1 MFNVTPMVRNLLL
14 INVALLFL
22 ESMGALGNVPKL
34 LALYPWTS
42 EYFQPFQHVTYM
54 FLHAGFGHL
63 LSNMFGLFSFGPML
77 EMRWGAQRFLVF
89 WLVCGVG
96 AGLLYSGIR
105 QYEISHMRQ
114 DRDAFLEAPS
124 AVGYSDFFRNY
135 YPEAFDDAAVVANAL
150 RRTPDDARLQ
160 QSAIRTVDEIYQASN
175 NVPMVGASGA
185 LFGILLAFAYLF
197 PNTELMLLFFPFPIK
212 AKYFVALY
220 GLYELYG
227 GIQRAPGDT
236 VAHFAHL
243 GGMLFGFL
251 LLKYWERHHSRFY

>member
-1 MFNVTPMVRNLLL
+1 MFNLTPMVRNLLL
-14 INVALLFL
+14 INVALLIF
-22 ESMGALGNVPKL
+22 EGALGNLPRL

-42 EYFQPFQHVTYM
+42 ANFLPFQHLTYM

-77 EMRWGAQRFLVF
+77 EMRWGAQRFLLF
-89 WLVCGVG
+89 WLICGVG
-96 AGLLYSGIR
+96 AGVLYSGIR
-105 QYEISHMRQ
+105 QYELSKMSEARN
-114 DRDAFLEAPS
+114 AFVQAPT
-124 AVGYSDFFRNY
+124 AVGYSDFFHDY
-135 YPEAFDDAAVVANAL
+135 MPDARGYGLVANEL
-150 RRTPDDARLQ
+150 RRNPNNAELLQ
-160 QSAIRTVDEIYQASN
+160 GAVRTIDEIYEASS

-197 PNTELMLLFFPFPIK
+197 PNTELMLLFLPFPIK

-227 GIQRAPGDT
+227 GVQRAPGDN

-251 LLKYWERHHSRFY
+251 LLKYWERNSSRFY

>member
-1 MFNVTPMVRNLLL
+1 MLNVTPMVRNLLL
-14 INVALLFL
+14 INVGLLLL
-22 ESMGALGNVPKL
+22 EGMGALGVVPLL

-42 EYFQPFQHVTYM
+42 DLFQPFQHLTYM
-54 FLHAGFGHL
+54 FMHAGWVHL

-77 EMRWGAQRFLVF
+77 EMRWGPQRFLAF
-89 WLVCGVG
+89 WLICGVG
-96 AGLLYSGIR
+96 AGVLYSGIR
-105 QYEISHMRQ
+105 EYELAQM
-114 DRDAFLEAPS
+114 RDARNAFVESPS
-124 AVGYSDFFRNY
+124 AVGFSDFYRDY
-135 YPEAFDDAAVVANAL
+135 YPQGQGYEMVARDIQLNPGNQNNIRGAIESVDTIYERAL
-150 RRTPDDARLQ
+150 
-160 QSAIRTVDEIYQASN
+160 N
-175 NVPMVGASGA
+175 GPMVGASGA

-220 GLYELYG
+220 GLYELYAG
-227 GIQRAPGDT
+227 VERNPGDN